1 MNSLIAGAAIG
12 VLFMVLSDREA
23 STAVSV
29 DGYACARRG
38 RNVERRTADADEPGV
53 TGFGAS
59 EV

>member
-23 STAVSV
+23 STAVSM
-29 DGYACARRG
+29 DGYASARRG
-38 RNVERRTADADEPGV
+38 RKAERRTADADEPGV